1 MWEDEKVC
9 TVRKVKKK
17 IYFCLFIFAWVMPAL
32 IFFIIFVQVLKGM
45 DNYHI
50 TSMSYRLR
58 RQLALLCRWPR
69 AFGFGIQSPW
79 AYHFVTQ
86 VVNDRTVYKAYRVL
100 QNAMPADSSASLRLA
115 RLFFRFARAES
126 LTHWCIR
133 APHAALYGRYIQ
145 AGYPPSKLLSGELG
159 DGEDASLV
167 PDVYL
172 VNLEEDWKS
181 CFLRFIAQPRNGTF
195 FIVEGISLN
204 RHCRRIWKEMVTRCR
219 QFITFDLFDCGIILY
234 DPTKTIGHYRL
245 IF

>member
-1 MWEDEKVC
+1 
-9 TVRKVKKK
+9 
-17 IYFCLFIFAWVMPAL
+17 MPSL

-58 RQLALLCRWPR
+58 RQLAWLCRWAR

-79 AYHFVTQ
+79 AYLFVTQ

-100 QNAMPADSSASLRLA
+100 QTAMSADTSAQLRLA
-115 RLFFRFARAES
+115 RLLFRFARAES
-126 LTHWCIR
+126 LTHWWIR
-133 APHAALYGRYIQ
+133 TPHAALYGRYIQ
-145 AGYPPSKLLSGELG
+145 AGYPPTKLLSGESG
-159 DGEDASLV
+159 DGENASLM

-172 VNLEEDWKS
+172 VHLEEDWKS

-204 RHCRRIWKEMVTRCR
+204 RHCRHIWKEMVTRCR
-219 QFITFDLFDCGIILY
+219 HYLTFDLFDCGIILY
-234 DPTKTIGHYRL
+234 DSTKTIGHYRL

>member
-1 MWEDEKVC
+1 
-9 TVRKVKKK
+9 
-17 IYFCLFIFAWVMPAL
+17 
-32 IFFIIFVQVLKGM
+32 M
-45 DNYHI
+45 DNYHT

-58 RQLALLCRWPR
+58 RQLAWLYRWPR
-69 AFGFGIQSPW
+69 ALGFGIQPPW

-86 VVNDRTVYKAYRVL
+86 VVNDRTDYKTYRVQ

-115 RLFFRFARAES
+115 RLLFRFARAE
-126 LTHWCIR
+126 TPNHWLIR
-133 APHAALYGRYIQ
+133 TPHAALYGRYIQ

-159 DGEDASLV
+159 DGEEAFLV

-172 VNLEEDWKS
+172 VHLEEDWKS

-234 DPTKTIGHYRL
+234 DSTKTIGHYRL